1 MKEKLLSITLKAIQG
16 ATFEPDAYYQALEP
30 LGPPA
35 SYAET
40 LVDVFWLLWVRFEVG
55 RGSES
60 MNLVSAIKA
69 CWQDKR
75 VSDRQLLQVL
85 EPECLHTVGLLRD
98 KALWEKKSVRYNT
111 KLNYTIA
118 KYNLL
123 REDSEG
129 YAKLVTLYNHFGSGA
144 MQPGDLPSM
153 ARELHSL
160 IGCFDLDPN
169 RCLDLLLDA
178 AAAQPLNAALLDVVE
193 LLKAEAVGQLL
204 GFKLQGYQDPS
215 RPPAPR
221 SLFLVAAQL
230 IASRRATLTELLA
243 HMAPSDA
250 AQAAAQKA
258 AREALMRRVNDI
270 GTINLGGGGAAG
282 GGGGAGGVMEL
293 PATAAAAERE
303 AAAREAAGK
312 ERDRGGKGGAAAAA
326 AAAQPRAAGL
336 SAAHFELDPAAAV
349 GGLAAGPNPEHNQPL
364 ALLDALLELGSS
376 SSGSSSSNGGSS
388 NGGSSSSHCWE
399 VALELHDRLVAEG
412 ASPAAAPAIG
422 AALCRLLEAEVK
434 PRYAALFPQGVLARH
449 ALSGEAA
456 PAPLPGG
463 AAAPAPAIGAA
474 AAAAATATAAAA
486 AASGVSGPALTPLA
500 LRLLA
505 MLGPFVHRDV
515 RLFTKVI
522 RLVRYQLTN
531 DIASGA
537 AAAAGATAAAAAAA
551 GTATPI
557 PAAAAAAAAAGGRA
571 GGARAAG
578 GAAGSAAAGAAAP
591 PPLPSLEE
599 LISGV
604 LLPGVAC
611 WPVHLPLAG
620 EVWECVRLLPVQAR
634 YRVYADYRE
643 LSQTQPLLQ
652 AAWRLATVETKKVLK
667 RLVLPTDPQKKK
679 EACRPHARM
688 VAKVAHANPMPVMEA
703 VVTQIE
709 VYDNQIEV
717 SLEALKY
724 LSPLSYDVLTFV
736 ILSRLAVER
745 DKVKEDG
752 VNISSWLQGLARFT
766 GAACR
771 RFSDLDVGA
780 VLQFLVTTLRAGD
793 AFDLLVLQQII
804 VSMTGVRL
812 EALLSEEQ
820 MDALS
825 GGPELIAEA
834 VVLDGGEADAAL
846 GMGRTATH
854 KDLAKGRQR
863 LLRALEDVEG
873 RRPAGV
879 AGAAA
884 GGSGS
889 GCSSA
894 LTLPLLILVAQQR
907 SIIINHTDS
916 KLVKFIATMYDRC
929 QDTLLHL
936 CEFLRLAL
944 PVEAYADM
952 LPPPD
957 VLRRD
962 FGIDVEVVWH
972 IYRPVMARLLDA
984 AAPQPA
990 EEGELE
996 EGEEA
1001 GAAAAPSG
1009 GADAAAAAG
1018 GAPREEARVGDKT
1031 WAGVLRGLPACTGSG
1046 GGGGGG
1052 GGPGDVVDGSG
1063 LWSHVT
1069 PDMYATFWSL
1079 QLQDIYV
1086 PIKRYDKELG
1096 LVRDQLAALESNYLN
1111 YIRPGLQSSSAYV
1124 SNNLQQQYEA
1134 YKAEKAALQD
1144 KQSRLSAEL
1153 ESRRRH
1159 VDEVRSRL
1167 ALQRTS
1173 FFHPRVNSALL
1184 QQKQQQ
1190 QQQQQAAA
1198 AAAAKGGDDKAEEGE
1213 APAGGADGEEAKE
1226 RAAGA
1231 AGSSGGAAAP
1241 AGAGAGVGAA
1251 GAKVLA
1257 KSPYVPMS
1265 QEMLLPRILFGA
1277 TDALYTARLLFLL
1290 LQLETRHFN
1299 VMALLDTF
1307 LRTCIPVL
1315 RSATEVEAHNFG
1327 CFLQEVYRTLVAWHR
1342 DEKLFLDECAR
1353 KMPGSQNSFKPT
1365 PHVWFKHRMFV
1376 WHGALATTFRFS
1388 LESGDYTQMANA
1400 LSVMSRMVPYWPGHS
1415 PAYTTFRTLVER
1427 VQKDDPREDLK
1438 TMARSYLIA
1447 LNREADKPGRMLSQA
1462 DYGGPTV
1469 AERRP
1474 AGAAPRGG
1482 AAGAP
1487 PASPAAAKAA
1497 AGARPAA
1504 SAAAGGDSGGKSL
1517 NVAAKP
1523 FVPKSGGGGGAANGD
1538 GGGGAEGAAG
1548 EDGRGA
1554 ARKRQRVEGPGSGGK
1569 GEGGSDKAA
1578 DGGGGKGGGGGGGA
1592 GQASA
1597 AKKARTDAGGGGGDD
1612 TRSEAGGRAGSETSG
1627 RGGDRADGEGGKGG
1641 KEGKEHKEH
1650 KKAKDKDKDRE
1661 KERKD
1666 KDKERKGDKEHK
1678 EEKDESRREEKERRR
1693 EEKEREKA
1701 ERAAGA
1707 AAGGGSTPAPAGDKA
1722 ERGEGRAPSA
1732 ERSRAGAAG
1741 GAADGGRERA
1751 SRDRDADRDGGD
1763 VAVKRRRADGGK
1775 SEGGGVGGA
1784 SPGHAARGSNTPD
1797 ISRRNTTDADIEYD
1811 AAGFALPPAPG
1822 SRGGGGGAG
1831 GARAGGGAAPG
1842 GGLPPAPRAGGGGAG
1857 GGGSGGEPRR
1867 RAGR

>member
-1 MKEKLLSITLKAIQG
+1 
-16 ATFEPDAYYQALEP
+16 
-30 LGPPA
+30 
-35 SYAET
+35 
-40 LVDVFWLLWVRFEVG
+40 
-55 RGSES
+55 

-144 MQPGDLPSM
+144 VQPGDLPAL

-178 AAAQPLNAALLDVVE
+178 AAAQPRNGALLDVVE
-193 LLKAEAVGQLL
+193 LLKSEAVGQLL
-204 GFKLQGYQDPS
+204 GFKLQAYQDPS

-221 SLFLVAAQL
+221 ALFLVAAQL
-230 IASRRATLTELLA
+230 IASRRTCLTELLG

-270 GTINLGGGGAAG
+270 GTINLGGGGGAG
-282 GGGGAGGVMEL
+282 GGAAAGDL

-303 AAAREAAGK
+303 AAAKEAAGK
-312 ERDRGGKGGAAAAA
+312 DRERGGGKGGMSAA

-349 GGLAAGPNPEHNQPL
+349 GGLATGPDPDHNQPL

-376 SSGSSSSNGGSS
+376 SSNGSSSS
-388 NGGSSSSHCWE
+388 SSSSYCWE

-412 ASPAAAPAIG
+412 ACPAAHPAIG
-422 AALCRLLEAEVK
+422 SALCRLLEAEVK
-434 PRYAALFPQGVLARH
+434 PRYTALFPQGVLGRN

-456 PAPLPGG
+456 PAPLG
-463 AAAPAPAIGAA
+463 GAA
-474 AAAAATATAAAA
+474 AAAAAAAAGA
-486 AASGVSGPALTPLA
+486 TGAGSAGANGPAGSGSISGPALTPLA
-500 LRLLA
+500 VRLLA
-505 MLGPFVHRDV
+505 MLGPYVHRDV

-522 RLVRYQLTN
+522 RLVRYQLAN
-531 DIASGA
+531 DMT
-537 AAAAGATAAAAAAA
+537 AGTGTATTA
-551 GTATPI
+551 GTATPL
-557 PAAAAAAAAAGGRA
+557 PPAAAAAAGG
-571 GGARAAG
+571 GRAAG
-578 GAAGSAAAGAAAP
+578 SGAAAP
-591 PPLPSLEE
+591 PPLPSLED
-599 LISGV
+599 LISGA

-611 WPVHLPLAG
+611 CPVHLPLAG
-620 EVWECVRLLPVQAR
+620 EVWECVRLLPVQTR
-634 YRVYADYRE
+634 YRVYADFRE

-652 AAWRLATVETKKVLK
+652 AAWRLATCETKKVLK

-780 VLQFLVTTLRAGD
+780 VLQFLVNTLRAGD

-812 EALLSEEQ
+812 EAMLSEEQ
-820 MDALS
+820 MDALA

-834 VVLDGGEADAAL
+834 VVLDGGEAEAAL
-846 GMGRTATH
+846 GMGRAATH

-879 AGAAA
+879 AGAGAA
-884 GGSGS
+884 GAGG
-889 GCSSA
+889 SSA

-972 IYRPVMARLLDA
+972 IYRPVMSRLLDA

-1031 WAGVLRGLPACTGSG
+1031 WAGVLRGLPACTGG
-1046 GGGGGG
+1046 GGAAGAGSE
-1052 GGPGDVVDGSG
+1052 GDAGS

-1079 QLQDIYV
+1079 QLQDVYV
-1086 PIKRYDKELG
+1086 PTKRYDKELG
-1096 LVRDQLAALESNYLN
+1096 MVKDQLAALESNYLN

-1124 SNNLQQQYEA
+1124 SNNLQQQYET

-1173 FFHPRVNSALL
+1173 LFLPRVNPALL
-1184 QQKQQQ
+1184 QQQK
-1190 QQQQQAAA
+1190 QQAAA
-1198 AAAAKGGDDKAEEGE
+1198 AAAAKGGEGDKAEEGE
-1213 APAGGADGEEAKE
+1213 DKAAGGAGEGEEAKE
-1226 RAAGA
+1226 KPAAASG
-1231 AGSSGGAAAP
+1231 GGAAA
-1241 AGAGAGVGAA
+1241 AA
-1251 GAKVLA
+1251 AVAAPKVPS

-1277 TDALYTARLLFLL
+1277 SDALYTARLLFLL
-1290 LQLETRHFN
+1290 LQQETKHFN
-1299 VMALLDTF
+1299 VMALVDAF
-1307 LRTCIPVL
+1307 LRTGIPVL
-1315 RSATEVEAHNFG
+1315 RALTEVEAHNLG

-1342 DEKLFLDECAR
+1342 DEKLFMEECAR
-1353 KMPGSQNSFKPT
+1353 RMPGSQATFKPT

-1376 WHGALATTFRFS
+1376 WHGVLATTFRSS

-1415 PAYTTFRTLVER
+1415 PAYTTFRGLVEK
-1427 VQKDDPREDLK
+1427 VQKDDPREDIK

-1447 LNREADKPGRMLSQA
+1447 LNREADKPGRMLSQS
-1462 DYGGPTV
+1462 DYGGPAV
-1469 AERRP
+1469 ADRRP
-1474 AGAAPRGG
+1474 AGAAAARGGAGG
-1482 AAGAP
+1482 AAGAGA
-1487 PASPAAAKAA
+1487 PASPASK

-1504 SAAAGGDSGGKSL
+1504 SGAGAGADGGKSL
-1517 NVAAKP
+1517 NVGAKP
-1523 FVPKSGGGGGAANGD
+1523 FVPKSGGAANGD
-1538 GGGGAEGAAG
+1538 GGDGANGD
-1548 EDGRGA
+1548 DGRGA
-1554 ARKRQRVEGPGSGGK
+1554 ARKRPRVEGPSGGK
-1569 GEGGSDKAA
+1569 GEGGGDKAA
-1578 DGGGGKGGGGGGGA
+1578 DGAAGGKGAGAGGA

-1597 AKKARTDAGGGGGDD
+1597 AKKPRTDAGGGGGDD

-1627 RGGDRADGEGGKGG
+1627 RGGDRADGEGAGKGG

-1661 KERKD
+1661 KERKDKD

-1707 AAGGGSTPAPAGDKA
+1707 AGSTPAPTGDKA
-1722 ERGEGRAPSA
+1722 DRGEGRAPSV
-1732 ERSRAGAAG
+1732 ERSRAGAG
-1741 GAADGGRERA
+1741 GGGGDGGRERQ

-1763 VAVKRRRADGGK
+1763 LAGKRRRVDGGK
-1775 SEGGGVGGA
+1775 SEGGGGIGGA

-1797 ISRRNTTDADIEYD
+1797 ISRRNTTDAEIEYD
-1811 AAGFALPPAPG
+1811 AGGFALPPAPA
-1822 SRGGGGGAG
+1822 SRGGGGAG
-1831 GARAGGGAAPG
+1831 GAGGARGGGGAPG
-1842 GGLPPAPRAGGGGAG
+1842 GGLPPAPRSGGGGG
-1857 GGGSGGEPRR
+1857 GGGGVGGSGGEARR